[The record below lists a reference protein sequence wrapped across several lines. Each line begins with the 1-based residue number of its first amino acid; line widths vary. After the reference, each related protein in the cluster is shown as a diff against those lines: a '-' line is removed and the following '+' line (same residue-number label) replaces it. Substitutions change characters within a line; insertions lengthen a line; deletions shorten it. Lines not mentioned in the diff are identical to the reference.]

1 MNRLGFLILSF
12 LEKGEANDRTS
23 AMSVRE
29 IADVENIGYK
39 DNTIFK
45 KVCELVAGG
54 YADIGYK
61 DGKQKTFFITEK
73 GRKLLREERSSN
85 ER

>member
-29 IADVENIGYK
+29 IADVENLGYK

-45 KVCELVAGG
+45 KVSELVAGG
-54 YADIGYK
+54 YADTGYK
-61 DGKQKTFFITEK
+61 DGKKNTFFITEK
-73 GRKLLREERSSN
+73 GMNLLREERS
-85 ER
+85 R

>member
-12 LEKGEANDRTS
+12 LEEGEAYDRTS

-29 IADVENIGYK
+29 IAEVENLGYK

-45 KVCELVAGG
+45 KVSELAAGG
-54 YADIGYK
+54 YVDTGYK

-73 GRKLLREERSSN
+73 GKNLLREERS
-85 ER
+85 R